1 MKASLNWI
9 RTYADLPQ
17 GITAEQL
24 AHDLTMQTVEVEE
37 ITNPADLVEGIVIGR
52 VVTISAHPQADRLV
66 VCHVDIGEERT
77 SQIVCGGSNLYE
89 NQLVVVAPPGAKVRW
104 HGEGERVALSAA
116 KVRGVVSHGM
126 ICAAEELDLEGLFPP
141 SEDEEAEIVDLT
153 ELFPEMC
160 IRDRS

>member
-37 ITNPADLVEGIVIGR
+37 ITNPADFVEGIVIGR

-66 VCHVDIGEERT
+66 VCHVDIGEEQT

-126 ICAAEELDLEGLFPP
+126 I
-141 SEDEEAEIVDLT
+141 
-153 ELFPEMC
+153 
-160 IRDRS
+160 

>member
-37 ITNPADLVEGIVIGR
+37 ITNPADFVEGIVIGR

-66 VCHVDIGEERT
+66 VCHVDIGEEQTAKSSAGGRT
-77 SQIVCGGSNLYE
+77 STRISS
-89 NQLVVVAPPGAKVRW
+89 
-104 HGEGERVALSAA
+104 LS
-116 KVRGVVSHGM
+116 
-126 ICAAEELDLEGLFPP
+126 
-141 SEDEEAEIVDLT
+141 
-153 ELFPEMC
+153 
-160 IRDRS
+160 